1 MKNIAQF
8 GKAKY
13 YQRYGRASCYFLR
26 LVVWGTSEEWIPVC
40 FQRHDICR
48 CFPFWLRHWIYV

>member
-1 MKNIAQF
+1 MSNWLYLKLVIRRKWNKDGDVKKTMMKNIAQF

-26 LVVWGTSEEWIPVC
+26 LVV
-40 FQRHDICR
+40 
-48 CFPFWLRHWIYV
+48 